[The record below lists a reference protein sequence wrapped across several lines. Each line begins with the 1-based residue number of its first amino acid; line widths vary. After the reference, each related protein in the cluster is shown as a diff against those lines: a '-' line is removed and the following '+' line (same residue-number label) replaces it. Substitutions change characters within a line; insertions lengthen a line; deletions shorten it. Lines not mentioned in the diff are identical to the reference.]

1 MHLYLKSGENE
12 RWLTVQ
18 LADGNTPRIAGL
30 SDGNTCSVT
39 DDFEP
44 ALWFKATVLE
54 SMTIDCDKRV
64 ACWRNLTVDK
74 QSKYYYI

>member
-1 MHLYLKSGENE
+1 MHLYLKTGEDE

-18 LADGNTPRIAGL
+18 LVDGYVPRIAGL
-30 SDGNTCSVT
+30 SDEMTCMIT
-39 DDFEP
+39 DNFEP

-64 ACWRNLTVDK
+64 ACWRNLSVDK
-74 QSKYYYI
+74 NSECYY